1 MIKKEKI
8 ITVVGLGYIGLPT
21 SLAFS
26 NSGFEVIGV
35 DVNESVVQSLNS
47 GQIHIEEEG
56 LQEYFNAAFESKKF
70 RATTKIEQADVF
82 LIAVPTPFKP
92 NKTADLDY
100 VKSAAESI
108 ATVIQKSNMV
118 ILESTVPPGT
128 CERIIAPIIEAQTGL
143 KHGTDYDLVHC
154 PERVIPGS
162 ILKEIIHNDRIIG
175 GTTQQAALRAKE
187 VYQSFV
193 KGKILLTTAATAEI
207 TKLMEN
213 TYRDVNIALAN
224 ELSLVCEQLN
234 IDIQEAISLANHH
247 PRVNIHQ
254 PGIGVGGHCIPVDP
268 WFIAEISP
276 EHTPLIQTARKIN
289 DSMPKVTA
297 LRIVKSIKAKS
308 LNKVDIVVGILG
320 LTYKPDVDDFR
331 ESPAIEVVHELL
343 ELGYNVKVHDP
354 FIHAQVR
361 LPEGAQVG
369 SFEEIQEC
377 DVVKILVQHSVYQ
390 HSTNQKGI

>member
-1 MIKKEKI
+1 MNKKNIRKLDKI
-8 ITVVGLGYIGLPT
+8 VIIGLGYIGLPT

-26 NSGFEVIGV
+26 NSEFSVVGV
-35 DVNESVVQSLNS
+35 DVDDSVVKSLNS
-47 GQIHIEEEG
+47 GQIHIQEEG
-56 LQEYFNAAFESKKF
+56 LQEYFDTALASGNF
-70 RATTKIEQADVF
+70 RATKIIEQADTF

-100 VKSAAESI
+100 VKSAAEAI
-108 ATVIQKSNMV
+108 ATVIQKGNMV

-128 CERIIAPIIEAQTGL
+128 CERVIAPIIEAKTGL

-162 ILKEIIHNDRIIG
+162 ILKEIIYNDRIIG
-175 GTTQQAALRAKE
+175 GTTPQAAERAKKL
-187 VYQSFV
+187 YSSFV
-193 KGKILLTTAATAEI
+193 KGKMLITTASTAEI

-224 ELSLVCEQLN
+224 ELGLVCETLG
-234 IDIQEAISLANHH
+234 IDVQEAIQLANHH

-289 DSMPKVTA
+289 DGMPRVTA
-297 LRIVKSIKAKS
+297 NRIAQSIQNLGLQKE
-308 LNKVDIVVGILG
+308 NVTIGILG
-320 LTYKPDVDDFR
+320 LTYKSNVDDFR

-343 ELGYNVKVHDP
+343 ELGYQVKVHDP
-354 FIHAQVR
+354 YLHTEVQLPRRVR
-361 LPEGAQVG
+361 VATL
-369 SFEEIQEC
+369 EEVRAC
-377 DVVKILVQHSVYQ
+377 DVVEMLVQHNTYL
-390 HSTNQKGI
+390 KEL

>member
-1 MIKKEKI
+1 MQMQSIDKQRKI
-8 ITVVGLGYIGLPT
+8 IVIGLGYIGLPT

-26 NSGFEVIGV
+26 NSGFEVVGV
-35 DVNESVVQSLNS
+35 DVNDSVVQSLNS

-56 LQEYFNAAFESKKF
+56 LQEYFNAALESQKF
-70 RATTKIEQADVF
+70 RATTKIERADTF

-108 ATVIQKSNMV
+108 ASVIQKGNMV

-128 CERIIAPIIEAQTGL
+128 CERVIAPIIEAKTGL
-143 KHGTDYDLVHC
+143 KHGIDYDLVHC

-162 ILKEIIHNDRIIG
+162 ILKEIMYNDRIIG
-175 GTTQQAALRAKE
+175 GTTSQAAERAKE
-187 VYQSFV
+187 LYSSFV
-193 KGKILLTTAATAEI
+193 KGKILITSAGTAEI

-224 ELSLVCEQLN
+224 ELSLVCEALN
-234 IDIQEAISLANHH
+234 IDIQEAIQLANHH

-276 EHTPLIQTARKIN
+276 QLTPLIQTARKIN
-289 DSMPKVTA
+289 DGMPKVTA
-297 LRIVKSIKAKS
+297 HRIIQSLQDMGLEKDQISIG
-308 LNKVDIVVGILG
+308 LLG
-320 LTYKPDVDDFR
+320 LTYKPNVDDFR
-331 ESPAIEVVHELL
+331 ESPAIEVVQELL
-343 ELGYNVKVHDP
+343 ALGYRVKVHDP
-354 FIHAQVR
+354 YLHSSIQ
-361 LPEGAQVG
+361 LPEGVQAVTL
-369 SFEEIQEC
+369 QEVKAC
-377 DVVKILVQHSVYQ
+377 SVVHTLVAHNAYL
-390 HSTNQKGI
+390 KEL